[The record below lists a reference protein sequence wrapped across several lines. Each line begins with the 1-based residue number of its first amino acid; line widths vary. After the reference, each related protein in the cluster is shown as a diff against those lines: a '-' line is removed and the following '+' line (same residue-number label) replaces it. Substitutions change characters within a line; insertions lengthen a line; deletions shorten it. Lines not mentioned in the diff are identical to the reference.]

1 MSILGSDHS
10 KIVKIINLNTFMF
23 AQIFTDFK
31 YQTFNCDLG
40 LKQRNLLNKI
50 NFKCL
55 NLY

>member
-23 AQIFTDFK
+23 AKIFTEFK
-31 YQTFNCDLG
+31 YHTFTCELG
-40 LKQRNLLNKI
+40 FKQRHLLDKI
-50 NFKCL
+50 NLKCL